1 MIALVS
7 CNKVTGKLSAISSK
21 SVAHRLLI
29 GAAFCDKKTQ
39 IRCDKVNNDILA
51 TAECLRAIGA
61 EIEYE
66 NGVFTIAP
74 IKEKVSEVLECN
86 ESGTTMRL
94 LLPVVCALGGSWRFI
109 MRGRLAGR
117 PISPLK
123 DELEAHGI
131 KFEYLTADELLV
143 NGKLECGEY
152 SIRGDVSSQF
162 ISGLLFALSLLK
174 GESRLT
180 VTGQIESAPYIQMT
194 LDVLIS
200 LGANISKNGNVF
212 TIKGTQLVSPDTVC
226 VEGDWSNAAFP
237 LCAAA
242 IGGTVTLRNIDPA
255 SSQGDT
261 KILDILKQFGAEVTV
276 HGNSVTVSHKELHGI
291 KIDASNIPDL
301 VPVLAV
307 VATASDGETQIFG
320 ASRLR
325 IKESDRLQTTYNML
339 HSLGADIVLT
349 DDGFIIKGKKN
360 LSGGVVSSHNDHRI
374 AMSAAVASVLCQNS
388 VTVEGAEAVEKS
400 YPDFWQDFKKIGFN
414 IDLK

>member
-1 MIALVS
+1 MNALVS
-7 CNKVTGKLSAISSK
+7 CNKVTGELSAISSK

-39 IRCDKVNNDILA
+39 IHCDKVNNDILA

-66 NGVFTIAP
+66 NSVFSIAP
-74 IKEKVSEVLECN
+74 IKEKISEVLECN

-94 LLPVVCALGGSWRFI
+94 LLPIVCALGGSWRFI
-109 MRGRLAGR
+109 MRGRLSER
-117 PISPLK
+117 PLSPLK
-123 DELEAHGI
+123 EELEAHGI
-131 KFEYLTADELLV
+131 TFEYPSVNELLV
-143 NGKLECGEY
+143 RGKLLCGDY

-162 ISGLLFALSLLK
+162 ISGLLFALSLLE
-174 GESRLT
+174 GESTLT

-194 LDVLIS
+194 LDVLLS
-200 LGANISKNGNVF
+200 LGAAVSKEGNVF
-212 TIKGTQLVSPDTVC
+212 TIKGTQLISPVTTS

-242 IGGTVTLRNIDPA
+242 IGGTVTLSNVNLS
-255 SSQGDT
+255 SSQGDMQ
-261 KILDILKQFGAEVTV
+261 ILELLREFGATV
-276 HGNSVTVSHKELHGI
+276 SVNGNSVTVSKKELHGI
-291 KIDASNIPDL
+291 KIDATNIPDL

-307 VATASDGETQIFG
+307 VASVADGETEIFG

-325 IKESDRLQTTYNML
+325 IKESDRLQTTYDML
-339 HSLGADIVLT
+339 HALGADIVLT

-374 AMSAAVASVLCQNS
+374 AMSAAVASCMCENS
-388 VTVEGAEAVEKS
+388 VTIEGAGAVEKS
-400 YPDFWQDFKKIGFN
+400 YPDFWQDFKKLGFN